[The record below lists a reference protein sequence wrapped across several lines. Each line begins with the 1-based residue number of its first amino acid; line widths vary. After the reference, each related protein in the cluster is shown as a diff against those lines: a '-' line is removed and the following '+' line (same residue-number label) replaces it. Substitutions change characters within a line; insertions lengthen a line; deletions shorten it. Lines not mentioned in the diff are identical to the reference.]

1 MDKTKEE
8 IRQIAFAITQHE
20 DDLQLYAN
28 GLAEDAIGEFDK
40 TVDAIMELI
49 YKLYEKYEKS
59 GIPMSYQAQKYI
71 KNLLAKIEEIRNNI
85 IEEEIEELVQTE
97 MQEVAKIENDFL
109 FMLFGALGASNV
121 SALNREWLNKISQY
135 GIYNGRTISEIFKQL
150 SHSDSTRI
158 HRVMIDA
165 IKSGKNM
172 AEARQ
177 LVIEEMENTR
187 RFIRSEINTI
197 VNGVV
202 NDTAMAFATVNKSKM
217 IYSSVLDDR
226 RCEDCGDFHGHIY
239 NYNSPDMPSLPQ
251 HINCRCYYIPIMDND
266 PKNKFLA
273 MPFPEY
279 FDLLDEDEQRKRLG
293 EKKYAAYKDGSYKI
307 QKYERPLLGQ
317 RLELAEIA
325 ERDKIAQIATDL
337 KFNPHH
343 FMEIDKPITGNSLK
357 ALRLYTDGKD
367 FYRELNAYMRNGESG
382 NANFDWHIKQ
392 INRAIQNSRLKK
404 GITVYRGVC
413 DADMCEQII
422 QGKKGYELSQFYS
435 TSVDRKVAEGFAK
448 NTKGQSILFEINIP
462 QGTVCLDVS
471 RISTAPKKEEEIL
484 FGNSGN
490 FVYNDVYYDNK
501 SNRLIVRGE
510 YVPDRR
516 TN

>member
-1 MDKTKEE
+1 MKKTNEE

-109 FMLFGALGASNV
+109 FMLFGALGTSNV

-165 IKSGKNM
+165 IKSGKSM

-202 NDTAMAFATVNKSKM
+202 NDTAMAFATANKSKM

-226 RCEDCGDFHGHIY
+226 RCEDCGNFHGHIY

-279 FDLLDEDEQRKRLG
+279 FDLLEDDEQRKRLG

-325 ERDKIAQIATDL
+325 ERDKIAQIATEL

-343 FMEIDKPITGNSLK
+343 FMSIDKPITGNSLK
-357 ALRLYTDGKD
+357 ALRLYTDGQV
-367 FYRELNAYMRNGESG
+367 FYGQLNEYMRNGKTG
-382 NANFDWHIKQ
+382 NADFDWHIKQ
-392 INRAIQNSRLKK
+392 INRAIRSCKTTK
-404 GITVYRGVC
+404 TITTYRGVFSENVLH
-413 DADMCEQII
+413 DII
-422 QGKKGYELSQFYS
+422 SGDVQTSLRQFYS
-435 TSVDRKVAEGFAK
+435 TSVDKSVAEEFAK
-448 NTKGQSILFEINIP
+448 NEKGKSILYEITIP
-462 QGTVCLDVS
+462 RGTHCIDVS
-471 RISTAPKKEEEIL
+471 RISTAPKKEDEIL
-484 FGNSGN
+484 LSNTGKM
-490 FVYNDVYYDNK
+490 VYNKVYYDSN
-501 SNRLIVRGE
+501 SNRLIVRCE
-510 YVPDRR
+510 YVP
-516 TN
+516 N